1 MRTPDLTPEAARD
14 LAAIEDALAGR
25 TVEPDLTDL
34 GELALALRDER
45 PEISEDF
52 AASLDARRWGERE
65 RRRRKSREVWPG
77 FAPAF
82 AASILLALVVSVA
95 VLGGGGDDGEMGSSG
110 SSEGGGSVAA
120 SEVQDAGGGEEAAS
134 SAPGAASRA
143 KPTASD
149 VEPLPPAAVGG
160 GGNAASDSLRNRMI
174 ERSASLTLA
183 ARPRDVD
190 KVAAGVLRVTDAVG
204 GFVRNSTVA
213 SSTDGGGGT
222 FELRIPTAR
231 LNRALADLSQLARV
245 RERTQSSQDITGSFV
260 SARDRLQ
267 DAEAER
273 RALLRALSRATTLNE
288 TAGIR
293 ARLRLVGEEIA
304 AAKRGVARVRN
315 RASYSTVAVT
325 LIGDRTLGSGDPGDD
340 GSSWSPGDAW
350 RDAGRILEV
359 AAGVALIALAVLLPL
374 SLVALAAWVAARQVT
389 RRRRERALDAV

>member
-1 MRTPDLTPEAARD
+1 MRTPDLTPEAARE

-65 RRRRKSREVWPG
+65 RRRRKSRGVWPG

-95 VLGGGGDDGEMGSSG
+95 VLGGGGDDGEMASSG
-110 SSEGGGSVAA
+110 EGAGSVAA
-120 SEVQDAGGGEEAAS
+120 SDVQDAGGGDQAAS

-160 GGNAASDSLRNRMI
+160 GGNAASDKLRNRMT

-231 LNRALADLSQLARV
+231 LNRALADLSRLARV

-304 AAKRGVARVRN
+304 AAKRGVAKVRN

-389 RRRRERALDAV
+389 RRRRERALDAI